1 MDEAARVMRLSRTS
15 SGPTTRRNLG
25 EARTHDRSGYGLED
39 EQIEQGLMTALDRSW
54 LIMPPER
61 PGKCQIAQ
69 AGFDAATAA

>member
-1 MDEAARVMRLSRTS
+1 
-15 SGPTTRRNLG
+15 
-25 EARTHDRSGYGLED
+25 
-39 EQIEQGLMTALDRSW
+39 MTALDRSW